1 MNIKELAK
9 KLDLSITTVSRALGG
24 YADVSEKTK
33 ERVKKFAKKYKYS
46 PNLNASRLAS
56 NKSNAIGFVLP
67 LYGLNSNQLNQTSFF
82 EFIAGMSKKLNNEN
96 IHFYMFFANNVEEEK
111 QAYNKLI
118 YVEKVTKII
127 LHNLKTNDD
136 RIKLLIKNKINFV
149 TWGRT
154 KDLKDYSW
162 VDLDNQGSI
171 ELIITHLVEKNHKNI
186 CYINIAEHYNFAYQR
201 KLGYLKSLKK
211 FNIKYNDKYYITI
224 KNEEPAK
231 TANLIKKMLVKN
243 NKITAIICSTEY
255 TAVGAIK
262 ACNELNKKIG
272 KDISIVTFDG
282 PVVERITTPALSAIV
297 HPREQLGIKAVEML
311 LSMNENN
318 YKHHNF
324 LAKPKLIDRG
334 TIHKVSK

>member
-1 MNIKELAK
+1 MNIKQLSK
-9 KLDLSITTVSRALGG
+9 KLGLSITTVSRALGG
-24 YADVSEKTK
+24 YSDVSKKTK

-56 NKSNAIGFVLP
+56 NKSNTVGFVLP
-67 LYGLNSNQLNQTSFF
+67 LYGLNSNQLNQSSFF

-96 IHFYMFFANNVEEEK
+96 IHFFMFFANNAEEEK

-118 YVEKVTKII
+118 FVEKVTKII

-136 RIKLLIKNKINFV
+136 RIKLLTKNKINFV

-154 KDLKDYSW
+154 KDLKNYSW

-171 ELIITHLVEKNHKNI
+171 ELIMQHLVEKNHKNI
-186 CYINIAEHYNFAYQR
+186 CYINIAESYNFAYQR
-201 KLGYLKSLKK
+201 KQGYLKSLKK
-211 FNIKYNDKYYITI
+211 FNIKYTNKYYITI
-224 KNEEPAK
+224 TNEEPK
-231 TANLIKKMLVKN
+231 KSANLIKKLLIKN
-243 NKITAIICSTEY
+243 KKITAIICSTEY

-282 PVVERITTPALSAIV
+282 PVIERITTPALSAIV

-311 LSMNENN
+311 LSMDRDN
-318 YKHHNF
+318 YKHQNF

>member
-1 MNIKELAK
+1 MNIKQLSK
-9 KLDLSITTVSRALGG
+9 KLGLSITTVSRALGG
-24 YADVSEKTK
+24 YSDVSKKTK

-56 NKSNAIGFVLP
+56 NKSNTVGFVLP
-67 LYGLNSNQLNQTSFF
+67 LYGLNANQLNQSSFF

-96 IHFYMFFANNVEEEK
+96 IHFFMFFANNAEEEK

-118 YVEKVTKII
+118 FVEKVTKII

-136 RIKLLIKNKINFV
+136 RIKLLTKNKINFV

-154 KDLKDYSW
+154 KDLKNYSW

-171 ELIITHLVEKNHKNI
+171 ELIMKNLVEKNHKNI
-186 CYINIAEHYNFAYQR
+186 CYINIAESYNFAYQR
-201 KLGYLKSLKK
+201 KQGYLKSLKK
-211 FNIKYNDKYYITI
+211 FNIKYNNKYYITI
-224 KNEEPAK
+224 TNEEPK
-231 TANLIKKMLVKN
+231 KSANLIKNLLIKN
-243 NKITAIICSTEY
+243 KKITAIICSTEY

-297 HPREQLGIKAVEML
+297 HPRGQLGIKAVEML
-311 LSMNENN
+311 LSMDGDN
-318 YKHHNF
+318 YKHQNF

>member
-1 MNIKELAK
+1 MNIKQLSNK
-9 KLDLSITTVSRALGG
+9 VGLSITTVSRALGG
-24 YADVSEKTK
+24 YSDVSKKTK

-56 NKSNAIGFVLP
+56 NKSNTVGFVLP
-67 LYGLNSNQLNQTSFF
+67 LYGLNANQLNQSSFF

-96 IHFYMFFANNVEEEK
+96 IHFFMFFANNAEEEK

-118 YVEKVTKII
+118 FVEKVTKII

-136 RIKLLIKNKINFV
+136 RIKLLTKNKINFV

-154 KDLKDYSW
+154 KDLKNYSW

-171 ELIITHLVEKNHKNI
+171 ELIMKNLVEKNHKNI
-186 CYINIAEHYNFAYQR
+186 CYINIAESYNFAYQR
-201 KLGYLKSLKK
+201 KQGYLKSLKK
-211 FNIKYNDKYYITI
+211 FNIKYNNKYYITI
-224 KNEEPAK
+224 KNEEPTK
-231 TANLIKKMLVKN
+231 SANLIKKLLIKN
-243 NKITAIICSTEY
+243 KKITAIICSTEY
-255 TAVGAIK
+255 SAVGAIK

-311 LSMNENN
+311 LLMDRND
-318 YKHHNF
+318 YKHQNF